1 MDGVLFLPRLNDS
14 THQGRRYTG
23 NGHTSAGFA
32 GGGFTSGSTAEA
44 AFDFSDSAS
53 FPAVLITFL
62 LLLRLS
68 LQLVSQ
74 VLLQPAWLLWL
85 WASQLLLA

>member
-44 AFDFSDSAS
+44 VFDFSDSD
-53 FPAVLITFL
+53 
-62 LLLRLS
+62 
-68 LQLVSQ
+68 
-74 VLLQPAWLLWL
+74 
-85 WASQLLLA
+85 